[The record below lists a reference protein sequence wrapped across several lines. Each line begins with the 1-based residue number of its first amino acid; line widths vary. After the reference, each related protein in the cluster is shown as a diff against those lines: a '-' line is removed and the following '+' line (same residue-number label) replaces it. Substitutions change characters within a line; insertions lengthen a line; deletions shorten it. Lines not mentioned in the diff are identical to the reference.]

1 MISLRHYIQKKEY
14 TKKNNYRCK
23 IFWLVQSK
31 KISCLYIINKLSDI
45 KINKNLT
52 YGNYEV
58 RKSKWNNSNWGDHVI
73 MGNDVKVLIADD
85 ASFMRTVLKDIL
97 KSNGLATDIVE
108 APDGVEAVR
117 QFIQHK
123 PDLVTMD
130 VNMPKA
136 DGIQALKG
144 IMKVNPMARVI
155 MVTSVEQKHVVQD
168 AMKSGARDYII
179 KPFEKG
185 NVGLVFNKVLRSK

>member
-1 MISLRHYIQKKEY
+1 MGDGV
-14 TKKNNYRCK
+14 K
-23 IFWLVQSK
+23 ILV
-31 KISCLYIINKLSDI
+31 
-45 KINKNLT
+45 
-52 YGNYEV
+52 
-58 RKSKWNNSNWGDHVI
+58 
-73 MGNDVKVLIADD
+73 ADD

-97 KSNGLATDIVE
+97 KSNGLASNIIE

-117 QFIQHK
+117 QYIQHK

-144 IMKVNPMARVI
+144 IMKINPNAKVI
-155 MVTSVEQKHVVQD
+155 MVTSVEQKHIVQD

-179 KPFEKG
+179 KPFDKA
-185 NVGLVFNKVLRSK
+185 NVGLVLNRALSSK